1 MHLLFS
7 DFFGNQDYEKR
18 AKGPG
23 PLSTEPRPLSAGTG
37 SSLREGHGYDDCPH
51 LFKREKKT
59 RKKYPHE
66 KMSTALSPYRKCNP
80 FFDTTRITDP
90 RGDGRAPPDVMAKPS
105 QKKRAQLPQVT
116 LRTGPRMTFPGGTEA
131 EAYTE
136 E

>member
-18 AKGPG
+18 AKGPR

-59 RKKYPHE
+59 RKKNPHE

-80 FFDTTRITDP
+80 FFDTTRITETPEVTAEPPP
-90 RGDGRAPPDVMAKPS
+90 RRNGKAESEGEGTAASGHSEDGSTHDVS
-105 QKKRAQLPQVT
+105 R
-116 LRTGPRMTFPGGTEA
+116 RNGSGGVH
-131 EAYTE
+131 
-136 E
+136 